1 MTQAKINNTY
11 QYLLDIKN
19 VRINGN
25 PARKLYFLRKELES
39 HFQFY
44 IDESRKLIEEY
55 GGTLG
60 EKGQINFT
68 NADKAKEYIKLQS
81 ELDNAE
87 VDINT
92 PIVQISL
99 AQNPNLTLSE
109 NDIENVEGLIEFVD

>member
-25 PARKLYFLRKELES
+25 SARKLYFLRKELES